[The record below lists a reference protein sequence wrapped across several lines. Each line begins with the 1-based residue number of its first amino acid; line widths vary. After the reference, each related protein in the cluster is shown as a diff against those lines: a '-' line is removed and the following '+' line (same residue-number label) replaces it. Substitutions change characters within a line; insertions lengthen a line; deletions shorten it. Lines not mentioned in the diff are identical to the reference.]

1 MLLPA
6 ALGPF
11 QSPLGLAALLGLV
24 PLIILYF
31 VRSEPQRYALPT
43 IEFLADDDET
53 DADRDRLFERFRIH
67 ALLLIQAAIIVAIA
81 LALAGPQLAIPGVAA
96 GGQTV
101 VVIDTSASM
110 QTQQPGGDTTR
121 FEAARQAALDTVGGG
136 TTLVQSAP
144 QPTIAAGQSGGPNA
158 QAVLSDLSAS
168 DTDGNLRRAIALAAG
183 SVPGDEPGRIV
194 IYSDFAGTSDWQGA
208 VASARAAGHE
218 VDVRQFAGGGIDN
231 VGIVGLSVSGTE
243 LTATLANTGDSD
255 QTRTVQLG
263 NTERTIDLAA
273 GDLVDVTLPVPSG
286 PGELRLTPGDSFPAD
301 DTVYVPAPADRTVD
315 VLLVTNDPQ
324 PSLEAA
330 FAASGYVDHNVA
342 RPPTAD
348 ASGYDVVV
356 FGDIAPDRLLEST
369 VEAAQ
374 TTVENG
380 GGVIVRGHTE
390 LEATSYGDLLL
401 IEPEPLGQ
409 STDVQPTGSHAL
421 TDDIDLVS
429 ADGYVRGT
437 LRRGEVLA
445 AADGGSPMLAAAET
459 DSGRVLYYGYLDTQ
473 SSFRFSYQYPV
484 FWQDAI
490 LYAAGQ
496 DRLEE
501 RLHQTGDRITL
512 ESETQVQTPN
522 GPMRTD
528 RLTLAEAGVYETP
541 TGVLAANL
549 VSASESNVTAPVIET
564 SGGEG
569 TVQQTVASLTPW
581 LAGLGT
587 ILVLAEMGFLRYRG
601 EL

>member
-43 IEFLADDDET
+43 IEFLADDDDT

-67 ALLLIQAAIIVAIA
+67 ALLLIQAAVIVAVA

-110 QTQQPGGDTTR
+110 QTQAGGDTTR
-121 FEAARQAALDTVGGG
+121 FEAARQAALGTVGGG

-158 QAVLSDLSAS
+158 QAVLSDLSAT
-168 DTDGNLRRAIALAAG
+168 DTDGNLRRAVALAAG

-194 IYSDFAGTSDWQGA
+194 IYSDFADTSDWQGA

-218 VDVRQFAGGGIDN
+218 VDVRQFADGGTDN

-255 QTRTVQLG
+255 QTRTVRLG
-263 NTERTIDLAA
+263 NTEQSVDLAA

-330 FAASGYVDHNVA
+330 FAASGYVDHDVA
-342 RPPTAD
+342 RPPIAD
-348 ASGYDVVV
+348 AGGYDVVV
-356 FGDIAPDRLLEST
+356 FGDIDPDRLLEST

-390 LEATSYGDLLL
+390 LDATEYGDLLL
-401 IEPEPLGQ
+401 VDPASLGQ

-421 TDDIDLVS
+421 TEDIDLVS
-429 ADGYVRGT
+429 ADRYVRGT

-445 AADGGSPMLAAAET
+445 TTDGGAPMLATAET
-459 DSGRVLYYGYLDTQ
+459 DGGRILYYGYLDAQ

-496 DRLEE
+496 ERLEE
-501 RLHQTGDRITL
+501 RLHQTGDRIAL
-512 ESETQVQTPN
+512 ENETQVQTPR
-522 GPMRTD
+522 GATTTD

-541 TGVLAANL
+541 DGVLAANL
-549 VSASESNVTAPVIET
+549 VSASESNVTAPAIET
-564 SGGEG
+564 SGGDR
-569 TVQQTVASLTPW
+569 TVRQTVASLTPW
-581 LAGLGT
+581 LAGLGA